1 MKFKLNQRGF
11 ILAEFIIA
19 LPLLILLLY
28 ALGTLT
34 LNSWKIAREQVAD
47 YVLETEAQEVIDR
60 ITQDARAAYSVEI
73 KTATGLNTNLEN
85 IFFKCHALDSIL
97 EGDTFRINVEKYY
110 QYRKVD
116 EENFKLTK
124 DEEFKPYNRQY
135 RKEILDPRI
144 YAIHTAPSGY
154 YHVYFKRQDDN
165 NYSSPITGENS
176 YGNTFVTQMK
186 FSKEF
191 LEKKILHITFEMQSA
206 NRKQKVKFTTA
217 VYMPACEEII
227 YCGEKIL

>member
-11 ILAEFIIA
+11 ILAEFVIA

-47 YVLETEAQEVIDR
+47 YVLETEAQEIIDR

-73 KTATGLNTNLEN
+73 KKSAAGINSNLEN
-85 IFFKCHALDSIL
+85 IFFMCDSL
-97 EGDTFRINVEKYY
+97 TTTKEGTGIDGEYIEYY
-110 QYRKVD
+110 KRV
-116 EENFKLTK
+116 
-124 DEEFKPYNRQY
+124 
-135 RKEILDPRI
+135 LDPRI
-144 YAIHTAPSGY
+144 YAVHSAQGGL

-165 NYSSPITGENS
+165 YFSNPIIGENS
-176 YGNTFVTQMK
+176 YGNTYVTQMK

-191 LEKKILHITFEMQSA
+191 LYKKILHITFEMQSA
-206 NRKQKVKFTTA
+206 NHEQKVKFTTA

>member
-28 ALGTLT
+28 ALRTLT

-85 IFFKCHALDSIL
+85 IFFMCDSIAAPRPGEVVENYKRIL
-97 EGDTFRINVEKYY
+97 E
-110 QYRKVD
+110 
-116 EENFKLTK
+116 
-124 DEEFKPYNRQY
+124 
-135 RKEILDPRI
+135 PRM
-144 YAIHTAPSGY
+144 YAVHSAPSGL
-154 YHVYFKRQDDN
+154 YHVYFKHKDDN
-165 NYSSPITGENS
+165 NFSNPIIGENS

-186 FSKEF
+186 FSREF
-191 LEKKILHITFEMQSA
+191 LSKKILHITFEMQSA

-227 YCGEKIL
+227 YYGEKIL

>member
-34 LNSWKIAREQVAD
+34 LNSAKIAREQVAD

-73 KTATGLNTNLEN
+73 KKSSAGINSNLEN
-85 IFFKCHALDSIL
+85 IFFMCDSL
-97 EGDTFRINVEKYY
+97 TATKERDGVEYY
-110 QYRKVD
+110 KRV
-116 EENFKLTK
+116 
-124 DEEFKPYNRQY
+124 
-135 RKEILDPRI
+135 LDPRI
-144 YAIHTAPSGY
+144 YAVHSAQGSV
-154 YHVYFKRQDDN
+154 YHVYFKRKDDN
-165 NYSSPITGENS
+165 NFSNPIIGENS

-186 FSKEF
+186 FSREF
-191 LEKKILHITFEMQSA
+191 LEKKILHITFEMQSYK
-206 NRKQKVKFTTA
+206 RTQKVKFTTA

>member
-1 MKFKLNQRGF
+1 MKLKLNQRGF
-11 ILAEFIIA
+11 ILAEFVMA

-34 LNSWKIAREQVAD
+34 LNSWKIARKQVAD
-47 YVLETEAQEVIDR
+47 YVLETEAQEIIDR

-73 KTATGLNTNLEN
+73 KKSTGLNSNLEN
-85 IFFKCHALDSIL
+85 IFFKCHALDNIW
-97 EGDTFRINVEKYY
+97 EGDTFKINDEKYY

-116 EENFKLTK
+116 EEKFKLTE

-135 RKEILDPRI
+135 RKEILEPRI
-144 YAIHTAPSGY
+144 YAIHTAPSGL

-165 NYSSPITGENS
+165 NFSSPIIGENS
-176 YGNTFVTQMK
+176 FGNTYVTQMK

-191 LEKKILHITFEMQSA
+191 LSKKILHITFEMQSV
-206 NRKQKVKFTTA
+206 NHEQKVKFTTA

>member
-11 ILAEFIIA
+11 ILAEFVIA

-47 YVLETEAQEVIDR
+47 YVLETEAQEIIDR

-73 KTATGLNTNLEN
+73 KKSAAGINFNLEN
-85 IFFKCHALDSIL
+85 IFFMCDSL
-97 EGDTFRINVEKYY
+97 TTTKEGMGIDGEHIEYY
-110 QYRKVD
+110 KRV
-116 EENFKLTK
+116 
-124 DEEFKPYNRQY
+124 
-135 RKEILDPRI
+135 LDPRI
-144 YAIHTAPSGY
+144 YVVDNAGSNIDDLLF
-154 YHVYFKRQDDN
+154 HVYFKRREN
-165 NYSSPITGENS
+165 ENS
-176 YGNTFVTQMK
+176 YNPIVGGNFYGNTFVTQMK

-191 LEKKILHITFEMQSA
+191 LSKKILHITFEMQSA
-206 NRKQKVKFTTA
+206 NHEQKVKFTTA

>member
-34 LNSWKIAREQVAD
+34 LNAAKIAREQVAD

-73 KTATGLNTNLEN
+73 KKSSAGINSNLEN
-85 IFFKCHALDSIL
+85 IFFMCDSL
-97 EGDTFRINVEKYY
+97 TATKEGTGINGEYIVYY
-110 QYRKVD
+110 KR
-116 EENFKLTK
+116 
-124 DEEFKPYNRQY
+124 
-135 RKEILDPRI
+135 ILDPRF
-144 YAIHTAPSGY
+144 YVVDNAETTDDKLF
-154 YHVYFKRQDDN
+154 HVYFKRKDDEPTT
-165 NYSSPITGENS
+165 PIIGGNS
-176 YGNTFVTQMK
+176 YGNTFVTQMT
-186 FSKEF
+186 FSEEF
-191 LEKKILHITFEMQSA
+191 LKKKILHITFEMQSA
-206 NRKQKVKFTTA
+206 HRKQKVKFTTA

-227 YCGEKIL
+227 YCGRKIL